1 MYNAKDLKYIVDVY
15 VTAVFR
21 FALLGVKTGRIR
33 ILGHHVP
40 YPNIIFS
47 DIEPSTDSQNSG
59 RIQDEIGV
67 LIRMGRKLISY
78 ITRINNGYV

>member
-1 MYNAKDLKYIVDVY
+1 VY
-15 VTAVFR
+15 VTVVFG
-21 FALLGVKTGRIR
+21 FALLGVKIGRIQ
-33 ILGHHVP
+33 ILGHPVP

-47 DIEPSTDSQNSG
+47 DIEPSTYSQNSG
-59 RIQDEIGV
+59 RIQDGIRV